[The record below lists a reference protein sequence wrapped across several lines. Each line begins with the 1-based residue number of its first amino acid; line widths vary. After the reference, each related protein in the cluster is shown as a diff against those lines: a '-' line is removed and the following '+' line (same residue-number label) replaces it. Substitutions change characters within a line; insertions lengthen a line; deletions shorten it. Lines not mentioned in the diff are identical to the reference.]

1 MRALRSVSLA
11 SALVCPLVLALAAP
25 AQAQQH
31 SFISRA
37 YPARVGVGEVFVVE
51 VTLSIDDG
59 RVDGYRA
66 PEFKGARV
74 LSEQP
79 SQSTQIQMGGGGS
92 FVQTVYSWRYELE
105 AQQKGTLAISPARV
119 RVNGKEIRTSAVS
132 VNVGDQPT
140 GAGTRSARPL
150 PRSTSPFG
158 GFPFTSEPQT
168 AEPGRNFIRL
178 VPSKTK
184 AYVGE
189 QITLEWFLYL
199 STRQD
204 KYSAITEPRTDGFW
218 SEDLPV
224 PTNQHGLMQTRQTF
238 EGQEYNVAPLLR
250 RAVFPLQPGRF
261 TVTPMESE
269 ISQVDFF
276 GSTMRTQRLKTEP
289 LVIEVQP
296 LPTAGQPRGFDPSSV
311 GRFGITAKVDREAVA
326 VGEAVTLTIAISG
339 QGNVRK
345 LPAPALGKLD
355 GWKVYDPKIAVTIEP
370 GDIVRGTKTIEY
382 LLLPER
388 AGTTTIPAFTL
399 PFFDPAQQSYATERT
414 APIRLQVSGE
424 AAAGTPPRPGQVHV
438 PTPPSG
444 MENVLGLDI
453 RPLHARPSLR
463 RDLGTTVYRSR
474 FFLGVLLTP
483 PLAFGL
489 TVLVGRVR
497 ERLSQDTEGA
507 RRRRLRRLVK
517 RRLGA
522 AEKHLEAG
530 QTGPF
535 FIEIDRV
542 LREFLSGKLGRPVTG
557 LARDELREHL
567 AAAGLAPELVDR
579 TIAALEEC
587 DRARFAPGTGSES
600 EMRAALDRAGEVIL
614 LIERVRLREVAS

>member
-1 MRALRSVSLA
+1 MRTR
-11 SALVCPLVLALAAP
+11 LAALIVP
-25 AQAQQH
+25 CVLGALTAAAHAQH
-31 SFISRA
+31 TFIARA
-37 YPARVGVGEVFVVE
+37 YPARVGMGEPFVVE

-59 RVDGYRA
+59 RVDGYRP

-105 AQQKGTLAISPARV
+105 AQQKGTLSFSPARV
-119 RVNGKEIRTSAVS
+119 RVNGKELRTAGVS
-132 VNVGDQPT
+132 VNVGDAPT
-140 GAGTRSARPL
+140 GAAAQRPQQL
-150 PRSTSPFG
+150 RRTPSPFG
-158 GFPFTSEPQT
+158 GGFPFSSDPQPV
-168 AEPGRNFIRL
+168 EEGRNFIRL

-189 QITLEWFLYL
+189 QITLEWYFYQ

-204 KYSAITEPRTDGFW
+204 KFEPITLPRTDGAW

-224 PTNQHGLMQTRQTF
+224 PQGQHGLPQTRQTF
-238 EGQEYNVAPLLR
+238 EGREYAVSPLIR
-250 RAVFPLQPGRF
+250 RAVFPLQPGRL
-261 TVTPMESE
+261 TVTPMEAA

-276 GSTMRTQRLKTEP
+276 GSTMRTQRIKTDP
-289 LVIEVQP
+289 LTIEVQP
-296 LPTAGQPRGFDPSSV
+296 LPTAGQPRGFDPAAV
-311 GRFGITAKVDREAVA
+311 GRFGITAEVDRDKVA
-326 VGEAVTLTIAISG
+326 VGEAVTLTIKING

-345 LPAPALGKLD
+345 LPAPALGKLE
-355 GWKVYDPKIAVTIEP
+355 GWKVYDPKVAVAIEP
-370 GDIVRGTKTIEY
+370 GDMVQGTKTIEY

-388 AGTTTIPAFTL
+388 AGVTTIPSFSLA
-399 PFFDPAQQSYATERT
+399 FFDPAQQSYATERT
-414 APIRLQVSGE
+414 AALRLEVTGE
-424 AAAGTPPRPGQVHV
+424 AAAGTPGKGGKATVV
-438 PTPPSG
+438 PASG

-453 RPLHARPSLR
+453 RPLHARPALR

-474 FFLGVLLTP
+474 FFLALLLTP

-489 TVLVGRVR
+489 TVLTGRVR

-530 QTGPF
+530 KSGPL

-557 LARDELREHL
+557 LARDELRSHL
-567 AAAGLAPELVDR
+567 SAAGLPAELVDK

-587 DRARFAPGTGSES
+587 DRARFAPGSADES

-614 LIERVRLREVAS
+614 LIERARLREVAT